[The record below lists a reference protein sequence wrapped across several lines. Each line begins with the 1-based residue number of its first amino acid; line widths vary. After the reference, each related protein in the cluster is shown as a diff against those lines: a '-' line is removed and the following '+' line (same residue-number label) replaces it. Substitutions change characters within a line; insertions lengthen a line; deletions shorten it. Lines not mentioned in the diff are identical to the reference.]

1 MKKKYAITLFVVLIL
16 FSAISSRFL
25 YSAEPITQAF
35 KLPAYEKY
43 VMTNGLTIYLMEQ
56 HEVPLIYI
64 SAVFP
69 AGAVRDE
76 DKYGMAYLTAQG
88 LLFGTKNYTKKQ
100 IEESLDF
107 IGATYSSSAS
117 KEYASLSMSFVAS
130 DQATVLPILKDIIV
144 NPVFDKGEFE
154 KRKKRL
160 LTELQEAKERPRSVI
175 GNYYNKFLFGKHVYA
190 NPVTGTVSSVNNISV
205 ENVEKFYESYYSPST
220 SAIAIVGDF
229 KISEMKVTLQKLFK
243 DWREKDIPGKIL
255 DINIPSYNASRLL
268 LINKEDATET
278 QFRIGSFGIKR
289 SNPDYVA
296 VQVVNTILGGRFTS
310 WLNDELRVNRGLTYG
325 ARSYF
330 DELKESGIFAISS
343 FTRTETTLEAIDVAL
358 EVLQRLHN
366 QGIDNETLS
375 SAKNYIKGQF
385 PPDYETAGDLAA
397 LFTEMYV
404 YNFDESFIN
413 DFQKNV
419 DEMTVEK
426 SQQIIAKYFPKENLQ
441 FVLIGKSSEIR
452 EAVKKYG
459 SLTEKEINANGF

>member
-1 MKKKYAITLFVVLIL
+1 
-16 FSAISSRFL
+16 
-25 YSAEPITQAF
+25 
-35 KLPAYEKY
+35 
-43 VMTNGLTIYLMEQ
+43 MTNGLTLYLMEQ
-56 HEVPLIYI
+56 HEVPLIYV
-64 SAVFP
+64 STVFP
-69 AGAVRDE
+69 AGAVRDV
-76 DKYGMAYLTAQG
+76 DKNGMAYLTAQG

-130 DQATVLPILKDIIV
+130 DQETVLPILKDIIV
-144 NPVFDKGEFE
+144 NPVFDKDEFE

-160 LTELQEAKERPRSVI
+160 LTELQESKERPRSII
-175 GNYYNKFLFGKHVYA
+175 GNYYHKFLFDKHVYA
-190 NPVTGTVSSVNNISV
+190 NPVTGTVGSVNEISIRDV
-205 ENVEKFYESYYSPST
+205 KKFYESYYFPGA

-229 KISEMKVTLQKLFK
+229 KISEMKATIQKLFK
-243 DWREKDIPGKIL
+243 DWRVKDIPGEIADVK
-255 DINIPSYNASRLL
+255 IPSYNASRVL

-278 QFRIGSFGIKR
+278 QFRIGGFGIKR

-330 DELKESGIFAISS
+330 DEFKDAGIFAISS

-397 LFTEMYV
+397 LFTEMFV

-459 SLTEKEINANGF
+459 SLTEKEINDDGF